1 MNICARLGFII
12 LILLACIN
20 AGRQDPLY
28 KSIETYLSK
37 YRQSITSDDI
47 SLQNGIIRLELNG
60 RRTNIKFQLLLGFYS
75 VGRALQ
81 KNSTQFR
88 EVQIVIY
95 YEMKERQE
103 ALANAPIE
111 KVLDLTQ
118 GRLSSEQF
126 FTIIGY

>member
-1 MNICARLGFII
+1 MNICVRLGVII
-12 LILLACIN
+12 FILLACMN

-28 KSIETYLSK
+28 KSIESYLSK

-81 KNSTQFR
+81 QNSAQFR
-88 EVQIVIY
+88 EVQIIIY
-95 YEMKERQE
+95 YEMKEKRKT
-103 ALANAPIE
+103 LYMT
-111 KVLDLTQ
+111 LT
-118 GRLSSEQF
+118 RYDKIKSILNYIF
-126 FTIIGY
+126 

>member
-1 MNICARLGFII
+1 MNICVRLGVII
-12 LILLACIN
+12 FILLACMN

-28 KSIETYLSK
+28 KSIESYLSK
-37 YRQSITSDDI
+37 YRQSIKTDDVDM
-47 SLQNGIIRLELNG
+47 QNGIIRLELNG

-81 KNSTQFR
+81 QNSTQFR

-103 ALANAPIE
+103 VLANAPVE
-111 KVLDLTQ
+111 KVLELTQ

-126 FTIIGY
+126 FAIIGY

>member
-1 MNICARLGFII
+1 MNNCVRLGVIIFI
-12 LILLACIN
+12 LWGGLYASN
-20 AGRQDPLY
+20 RDPLY
-28 KSIETYLSK
+28 ESIESYLSK

-75 VGRALQ
+75 VGRALHQ
-81 KNSTQFR
+81 NSAQLR

-118 GRLSSEQF
+118 GRLSSEQYF
-126 FTIIGY
+126 AIIGY